1 MLLLAV
7 SLFFTHPSPLDMPK
21 AEAYCVSD
29 DERQWLEDRYDE
41 VDLWTSRAVLGR
53 WEDGDGR
60 CFTVSRLDVVPP
72 KFTGEPV
79 TREKYTANEAHIDPK
94 KDLEI
99 RDAAVNMLSP
109 VEPSAEPKPP
119 RQRFRGF
126 KEILY
131 YEGTNETA
139 VVCAFLREK
148 GSAWYLA
155 TWELANGD
163 DHDWAREIFE
173 EEILSK
179 WDDVVAEN
187 LRSEIDRAQD
197 SQSSSSKKIE
207 NFADLVDFVRGK
219 KSAKTAKTSQ
229 TSRAS
234 QASQTSSIERQLL
247 RLDARH
253 SVTNYTDW
261 HVTEAEEFSVLDA
274 LPSSIG
280 FISSLTNDMTRM
292 RRRYAE
298 VMPSPID
305 GSNVLC
311 VARIYSNR
319 DDYLAAAGEDMAWSA
334 AYWNP
339 LRRELVAYLPEG
351 GADEL
356 TRTIRHEAFH
366 QYLSYASSMISASP
380 WLNEG
385 YAQYFEDEDST
396 DWKLG
401 EVGSERIE
409 QFADL
414 IPAILGYDYQ
424 QFYAGDGVMRQIN
437 YRIAWSIAVF
447 LEKGAPKIRFEPF
460 ADLKRDYI
468 AALIK
473 TLDMRKATAAA
484 FYSKERIDLFIREW
498 KKFWKNM

>member
-21 AEAYCVSD
+21 AEAFYVSD

-41 VDLWTSRAVLGR
+41 IDLWTARAVLGR
-53 WEDGDGR
+53 WEDDDGR
-60 CFTVSRLDVVPP
+60 LFTISKLSVVPP
-72 KFTGEPV
+72 KFAAEPV
-79 TREKYTANEAHIDPK
+79 TRAKYTANEARIDPK
-94 KDLEI
+94 KDLDL
-99 RDAAVNMLSP
+99 RDSAVNMLSP
-109 VEPSAEPKPP
+109 VEPSDEPKAP
-119 RQRFRGF
+119 RQKFRGF
-126 KEILY
+126 KDVLY

-139 VVCAFLREK
+139 IVCAFLREK
-148 GSAWYLA
+148 GEAWYLA
-155 TWELANGD
+155 TWELAQGD

-173 EEILSK
+173 EQILSN
-179 WDDVVAEN
+179 WEN
-187 LRSEIDRAQD
+187 IAHEYLRSEERPKDD
-197 SQSSSSKKIE
+197 SRHEKKTDGYE
-207 NFADLVDFVRGK
+207 DFLELVTGI
-219 KSAKTAKTSQ
+219 KSQKQPQKSSQ
-229 TSRAS
+229 TS
-234 QASQTSSIERQLL
+234 TETLLERELL
-247 RLDARH
+247 RRDARH
-253 SVTNYTDW
+253 SVTNYTTW

-274 LPSSIG
+274 LPASVG
-280 FISSLTNDMTRM
+280 FIPTLTNDMTRM

-311 VARIYSNR
+311 VARIYANR
-319 DDYLAAAGEDMAWSA
+319 DDYLADTDEGMEWSA

-351 GADEL
+351 GEEEL
-356 TRTIRHEAFH
+356 VRTIRHEAFH
-366 QYLSYASSMISASP
+366 QYLSYASSMLSASP

-401 EVGSERIE
+401 EVGSDRIT

-414 IPAILGYDYQ
+414 IPAIIGYDYA
-424 QFYAGDGVMRQIN
+424 QFYSGGAATRQLN

-460 ADLKRDYI
+460 ASLKRDYMN
-468 AALIK
+468 ALLK
-473 TLDMRKATAAA
+473 TRDMRKATAAA
-484 FYSKERIDLFIREW
+484 FASKERLDLFIREW
-498 KKFWKNM
+498 KKFWINM